1 MRTPRRYV
9 WPLAVAA
16 LLGLTACVS
25 TWDISSPTPSASP
38 AQEPLTQAV
47 SASSDGQRIDA
58 QQVLAPSGVL
68 RVGVYLGSPTSWVR
82 DAKTGQ
88 SRGVALELGYALGQQ
103 LGVPVQVVE
112 YPRVAEV
119 LVGLKAGQ
127 VDMTFTNATAARAKE
142 VDFTPALIQLEL
154 GVLVPANNRIQ
165 SFADVDRAGVRLGVS
180 QGSSSQGVLGTRLK
194 QTTLVP
200 VASLTEAQQMLQRGG
215 LDAFA
220 TNKGILFELAEKV
233 PGAQVLKDRWGLE
246 NLAIAIP
253 KGREAG
259 LPYLREFSQTLKQQ
273 GELQRMADR
282 AGLRGLA
289 TSESQPKER

>member
-1 MRTPRRYV
+1 MTTYRYLLRV
-9 WPLAVAA
+9 SVVVA

-25 TWDISSPTPSASP
+25 TWETPSPTKAP
-38 AQEPLTQAV
+38 TAV
-47 SASSDGQRIDA
+47 SVAPEV
-58 QQVLAPSGVL
+58 QQALAPTGVL

-88 SRGVALELGYALGQQ
+88 SRGVAFELGHALGQQ

-119 LVGLKAGQ
+119 IEGLKKSQ
-127 VDMTFTNATAARAKE
+127 VDMTFTNATAARAKD

-154 GVLVPANNRIQ
+154 GVLVPANSRIQ

-180 QGSSSQGVLGTRLK
+180 QGSSSQGVLGARLT
-194 QTTLVP
+194 QAALVP
-200 VASLTEAQQMLQRGG
+200 VSSLGVAQQMLQRGE

-233 PGAQVLKDRWGLE
+233 PGAQVLNDRWGLE
-246 NLAIAIP
+246 NLALAVP
-253 KGREAG
+253 KGRDNAM
-259 LPYLREFSQTLKQQ
+259 PYLREFAQDLVRR
-273 GELQRMADR
+273 GELQNMANR

-289 TSESQPKER
+289 KAD

>member
-1 MRTPRRYV
+1 MRTLRRLL
-9 WPLAVAA
+9 WSFAAAA

-25 TWDISSPTPSASP
+25 TWETPSPTTS
-38 AQEPLTQAV
+38 QAAWSV
-47 SASSDGQRIDA
+47 APQV
-58 QQVLAPSGVL
+58 QQALAPTGVL
-68 RVGVYLGSPTSWVR
+68 RVGVYLGSPTSLVR

-88 SRGVALELGYALGQQ
+88 SHGVAFELGHALGQQ

-119 LVGLKAGQ
+119 IEGLKKSDI
-127 VDMTFTNATAARAKE
+127 DMTFTNATSARAKE

-154 GVLVPANNRIQ
+154 GVLVPAKSRIQ

-180 QGSSSQGVLGTRLK
+180 QGSSSQGVLGARLK
-194 QTTLVP
+194 QATLVP
-200 VASLTEAQQMLQRGG
+200 VASLGVAQQMLQRGE

-233 PGAQVLKDRWGLE
+233 PSAQVLKDRWGLE

-253 KGREAG
+253 KGRDTAM
-259 LPYLREFSQTLKQQ
+259 PYLREFAQSLVAL
-273 GELQRMADR
+273 GELQKMASR

-289 TSESQPKER
+289 QAD

>member
-1 MRTPRRYV
+1 MRIPRRFV
-9 WPLAVAA
+9 WSLAVAA

-25 TWDISSPTPSASP
+25 TWETSSPSSAQSVGLVAP
-38 AQEPLTQAV
+38 EVQQA
-47 SASSDGQRIDA
+47 
-58 QQVLAPSGVL
+58 LAPTGVL

-103 LGVPVQVVE
+103 LGLPVQVVE

-119 LVGLKAGQ
+119 IAGLKKSE
-127 VDMTFTNATAARAKE
+127 VDMTFTNASPVRAQE
-142 VDFTPALIQLEL
+142 VDFTPTLIQLEL
-154 GVLVPANNRIQ
+154 GVLVPANSRIQ

-180 QGSSSQGVLGTRLK
+180 QGSSSQGVLSTRLK
-194 QTTLVP
+194 QTTVVP
-200 VASLTEAQQMLQRGG
+200 VASLSVAQQMLQRGE

-233 PGAQVLKDRWGLE
+233 PSAQVLKDRWGLE

-253 KGREAG
+253 KGREVG
-259 LPYLREFSQTLKQQ
+259 MPYLREFAQTLKRQ

-289 TSESQPKER
+289 TSESQPKE

>member
-1 MRTPRRYV
+1 MRYPRHLLLSLV
-9 WPLAVAA
+9 VA
-16 LLGLTACVS
+16 LCGLTACVS
-25 TWDISSPTPSASP
+25 PWENASSLP
-38 AQEPLTQAV
+38 AQATSPVAPQV
-47 SASSDGQRIDA
+47 
-58 QQVLAPSGVL
+58 QQVLAPTGVL

-88 SRGVALELGYALGQQ
+88 SQGIAFDLGHALGQH

-119 LVGLKAGQ
+119 IEGLKKSE

-142 VDFTPALIQLEL
+142 IDFSTPLVQLAL
-154 GVLVPANNRIQ
+154 GVLVPANSRIQ
-165 SFADVDRAGVRLGVS
+165 SFTDVDRAGVRLGVS
-180 QGSSSQGVLGTRLK
+180 QGSSSQGVLGARLK
-194 QTTLVP
+194 LATLLP
-200 VASLTEAQQMLQRGG
+200 VASLSVAQQMLQRGE

-233 PGAQVLKDRWGLE
+233 PGARVLNDRWGEE

-259 LPYLREFSQTLKQQ
+259 MPFLQEFAQQLTRQGALK
-273 GELQRMADR
+273 RMADR
-282 AGLRGLA
+282 AGLRGMVETDELN
-289 TSESQPKER
+289 KER

>member
-1 MRTPRRYV
+1 MRTYRCFV
-9 WPLAVAA
+9 FSFVVAG
-16 LLGLTACVS
+16 LLSLTACVS
-25 TWDISSPTPSASP
+25 TWETPSPSS
-38 AQEPLTQAV
+38 AQATWSVAPEVQQA
-47 SASSDGQRIDA
+47 
-58 QQVLAPSGVL
+58 LAPTGVL

-88 SRGVALELGYALGQQ
+88 SHGLALDLGYALGQQ

-119 LVGLKAGQ
+119 IAGLKKAE
-127 VDMTFTNATAARAKE
+127 VDMTFTNATSARAKE

-154 GVLVPANNRIQ
+154 GLLVPANSRIQ

-180 QGSSSQGVLGTRLK
+180 QGSSSQGVLGARLK
-194 QTTLVP
+194 QAAVVP
-200 VASLTEAQQMLQRGG
+200 VASLNMVQQMLQRGE

-220 TNKGILFELAEKV
+220 TNKGILFELAEKL
-233 PGAQVLKDRWGLE
+233 PGAQVLKDHWGLE
-246 NLAIAIP
+246 SLAIAIP

-259 LPYLREFSQTLKQQ
+259 MPYLRDFAQTLKRQ
-273 GELQRMADR
+273 GHVQRMADL

-289 TSESQPKER
+289 ESQSQLKD

>member
-1 MRTPRRYV
+1 MTTHRYFLRV
-9 WPLAVAA
+9 SVLAV

-25 TWDISSPTPSASP
+25 SWETSSPTQAP
-38 AQEPLTQAV
+38 AAV
-47 SASSDGQRIDA
+47 SVAPEV
-58 QQVLAPSGVL
+58 QQALAPTGVL

-88 SRGVALELGYALGQQ
+88 SHGVAFELGHALGQQ

-119 LVGLKAGQ
+119 IEGLKKSQ
-127 VDMTFTNATAARAKE
+127 VDMTFTNATAARAKD
-142 VDFTPALIQLEL
+142 VDFTPPLIQLEL
-154 GVLVPANNRIQ
+154 GVLVPANSRLQ
-165 SFADVDRAGVRLGVS
+165 SFTDVDRAGVRLGVS
-180 QGSSSQGVLGTRLK
+180 QGSSSQGVLGERLK
-194 QTTLVP
+194 LARLVP
-200 VASLTEAQQMLQRGG
+200 VASLDVAQQLLQRGE

-220 TNKGILFELAEKV
+220 TNKGILFELSEQV
-233 PGAQVLKDRWGLE
+233 PGSQVLTDRWGLE

-259 LPYLREFSQTLKQQ
+259 RAYLNEFAQARVRQ
-273 GELQRMADR
+273 GDVKRMSER

-289 TSESQPKER
+289 QNP

>member
-1 MRTPRRYV
+1 MRTPRRLL
-9 WPLAVAA
+9 WSLAVAA

-25 TWDISSPTPSASP
+25 TWETSSPTASHAAWSVAP
-38 AQEPLTQAV
+38 QVQQA
-47 SASSDGQRIDA
+47 
-58 QQVLAPSGVL
+58 LAPTGVL

-88 SRGVALELGYALGQQ
+88 SHGVAFELGHALGQQ
-103 LGVPVQVVE
+103 LGVPVHVVE

-119 LVGLKAGQ
+119 IEGLKKSDI
-127 VDMTFTNATAARAKE
+127 DMTFTNATAARAKE

-154 GVLVPANNRIQ
+154 GVLVPANSRIQ

-180 QGSSSQGVLGTRLK
+180 QGSSSQGVLGARLK
-194 QTTLVP
+194 QATLVP
-200 VASLTEAQQMLQRGG
+200 VASLGVAQQMLQRGE

-253 KGREAG
+253 KGRDTAM
-259 LPYLREFSQTLKQQ
+259 PYLREFAQSLVAR
-273 GELQRMADR
+273 GELQKMANR

-289 TSESQPKER
+289 QAD

>member
-1 MRTPRRYV
+1 MRTSRRLL

-25 TWDISSPTPSASP
+25 TWQIPSPSSA
-38 AQEPLTQAV
+38 LTALSVAPEVQQA
-47 SASSDGQRIDA
+47 
-58 QQVLAPSGVL
+58 LAPTGVL
-68 RVGVYLGSPTSWVR
+68 RVGVYLGSPTSLVR

-88 SRGVALELGYALGQQ
+88 SHGVAFELGHALGQQ

-119 LVGLKAGQ
+119 IEGLKKSEI
-127 VDMTFTNATAARAKE
+127 DMTFTNATAARAK
-142 VDFTPALIQLEL
+142 DIAFTPALIQLEL
-154 GVLVPANNRIQ
+154 GVLVPANSRLQ

-180 QGSSSQGVLGTRLK
+180 QGSSSQGVLGARLK
-194 QTTLVP
+194 QATLVP
-200 VASLTEAQQMLQRGG
+200 VPSLSVAQQMLQRSE

-253 KGREAG
+253 KGRESAM
-259 LPYLREFSQTLKQQ
+259 PYLRDFTQSLVTR
-273 GELQRMADR
+273 GELQKMATR

-289 TSESQPKER
+289 QAD

>member
-1 MRTPRRYV
+1 MRTPRRLL
-9 WPLAVAA
+9 WSFAAAA

-25 TWDISSPTPSASP
+25 TWETPSPTAS
-38 AQEPLTQAV
+38 QAAWSV
-47 SASSDGQRIDA
+47 APEVQHA
-58 QQVLAPSGVL
+58 LAPTGVL
-68 RVGVYLGSPTSWVR
+68 RVGVYLGSPTSLVR

-88 SRGVALELGYALGQQ
+88 SHGVAFELGHALGQQ

-119 LVGLKAGQ
+119 IEGLKKSDI
-127 VDMTFTNATAARAKE
+127 DMTFTNATSARAKE

-154 GVLVPANNRIQ
+154 GVLVPANSRIQ
-165 SFADVDRAGVRLGVS
+165 SFADVDHTGVRLGVS
-180 QGSSSQGVLGTRLK
+180 QGSSSQGVLGARLK
-194 QTTLVP
+194 QATLVP
-200 VASLTEAQQMLQRGG
+200 VASLGVAQQMLQRGE

-253 KGREAG
+253 KGRENAM
-259 LPYLREFSQTLKQQ
+259 PYLREFAQSLVAR
-273 GELQRMADR
+273 GELQKMASR

-289 TSESQPKER
+289 QAD